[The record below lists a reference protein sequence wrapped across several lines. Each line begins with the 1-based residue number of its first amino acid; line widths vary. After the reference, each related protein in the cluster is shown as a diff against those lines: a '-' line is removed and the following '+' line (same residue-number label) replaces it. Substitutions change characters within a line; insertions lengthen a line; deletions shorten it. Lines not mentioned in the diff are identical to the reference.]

1 MVRTHGS
8 LMHDEELNSAAWVAA
23 RGAAVGAAKWGLFS
37 AVAAGVGL
45 LYSPMYRGLTIQ
57 FKVFLQMSGMTLGSM
72 IEADHR
78 LRAHEL
84 IIRNHKKLARDLEVW
99 KRYEAEIERSAEE
112 AASTKTRD
120 AEK

>member
-1 MVRTHGS
+1 MAPPS
-8 LMHDEELNSAAWVAA
+8 SAPTNTGWLTA
-23 RGAAVGAAKWGLFS
+23 
-37 AVAAGVGL
+37 L
-45 LYSPMYRGLTIQ
+45 LS
-57 FKVFLQMSGMTLGSM
+57 FLQMSGMTLGSM